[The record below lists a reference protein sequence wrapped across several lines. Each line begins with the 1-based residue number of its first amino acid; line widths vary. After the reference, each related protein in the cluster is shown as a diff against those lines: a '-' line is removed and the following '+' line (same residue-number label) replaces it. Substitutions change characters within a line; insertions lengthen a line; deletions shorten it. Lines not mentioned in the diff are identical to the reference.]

1 MLSSGEKFLKKKIG
15 LINKFLIDKQS
26 GTFKETQL
34 IRNTKTKLKNSKP
47 KSQREKQKLMNTKH
61 S

>member
-15 LINKFLIDKQS
+15 LTNKFLIDKQS

-34 IRNTKTKLKNSKP
+34 IRNTKTKFKNSKP
-47 KSQREKQKLMNTKH
+47 KSEREKQKLMNTKH